1 MTPGTRLKLDL
12 VRIGTSS
19 FSEKDWVGPFY
30 PEGTHPN
37 DFIKLYAQRYNT
49 VEVDSTY
56 YAIPGK
62 RTVDN
67 WVAKTPETFL
77 ITAKFPRSIVHGGDG
92 AKPDAAVILDRDKT
106 YPDRD
111 RFLEVI
117 SGLGPRL
124 GPLVI
129 QFPYFNK
136 AVFPSKT
143 EFFDQLDRFLEE
155 LPKYCHAGT
164 YDSTGNLSKDY
175 RYAVEIRNKFWL
187 TEEYAGLLRKHNAA
201 MVLVDQAWM
210 PHGDEIE
217 RKFDPIT
224 TDFAYIRLLG
234 DRKEI
239 EAITTHWDKEVI
251 DRTERLQRWARLIAR
266 LTAQEITSLTY
277 ANNHYAGHAP
287 STVDRLQKLLQDIA
301 ENYSTE

>member
-1 MTPGTRLKLDL
+1 MNQPPKLRLDL
-12 VRIGTSS
+12 ARIGTSS

-30 PEGTHPN
+30 PEGTSPN
-37 DFIKLYAQRYNT
+37 EFIKLYAQRYST

-56 YAIPGK
+56 YAIPGQ
-62 RTVDN
+62 RTIDN

-77 ITAKFPRSIVHGGDG
+77 ITAKFPRTIVHGGEG
-92 AKPDAAVILDRDKT
+92 AQPDPRVILDRDKT

-111 RFLEVI
+111 RFLEVMAR
-117 SGLGPRL
+117 LGPRL

-136 AVFPSKT
+136 AVFPSRS
-143 EFFDQLDRFLEE
+143 EFFDRLDRFLED
-155 LPKYCHAGT
+155 LPKCRHAGT
-164 YDSTGNLSKDY
+164 HDSTGNNY
-175 RYAVEIRNKFWL
+175 RYAVEIRNKLWL
-187 TEEYAGLLRKHNAA
+187 TEEYAGLLRKYHAA

-239 EAITTHWDKEVI
+239 EAITTHWDKEVL
-251 DRTERLQRWARLIAR
+251 DRTERLKRWAKLIAR
-266 LTAQEITSLTY
+266 LTAREITSLTY